1 MVGPLK
7 RLLVQYNTSNTHTK
21 YINKLRK
28 PERIHKVRIVR
39 LLREH
44 IMKTQN
50 NTVEKPREK
59 LNGKNAEINKETSLL
74 FPIQHRPFIIGNPLK
89 WFISFKT
96 WCMCINDLWISN
108 NFSNMKTSKNARKR
122 KREREKL

>member
-1 MVGPLK
+1 MVGPLE
-7 RLLVQYNTSNTHTK
+7 RLFVQYNNTSNTHTK

-50 NTVEKPREK
+50 NTDEKPREK
-59 LNGKNAEINKETSLL
+59 EERKKCRNK
-74 FPIQHRPFIIGNPLK
+74 
-89 WFISFKT
+89 
-96 WCMCINDLWISN
+96 
-108 NFSNMKTSKNARKR
+108 
-122 KREREKL
+122 